1 MATTVDQLVVEI
13 RAETAGLRKG
23 LDGVNRRLAKANRT
37 AKASILTFQNL
48 AKVFAVMGLARLGGS
63 VVRTT
68 QMFEDL
74 EATLLANT
82 RSATETAEALDMIK
96 EFTATTTFQI
106 EQVTGAFI
114 EFRRVGVKPTIAD
127 LKGIGNVAAAQNKS
141 IDQVAQAIFRAS
153 TTSIE
158 SLQMMGFTGKMS
170 GDEITL
176 SFGDVTETM
185 KKTTENVM
193 GFVRRIGEEKFSD
206 AIEARA
212 NTLSGAFSNLG
223 DATALF
229 MAEIGE
235 GGLKSVLI
243 DLARGM
249 SGVLN
254 NSLDLAR
261 SIGQGMRVAF
271 SLLGRAIDAAKA
283 SLKELMDGFVVFI
296 SMLIVAKILSITT
309 ALIQFVRT
317 TTMAAAS
324 VKLLN
329 LILRRSPWVIAAT
342 GILALTGNLEELANK
357 IKSLISALDEQFGVT
372 ETLADMYSGIA
383 SDADELAVATEG
395 LTDHMDAF
403 GDAGSK
409 AAEGV
414 QTFGEAMTDAVTTTS
429 HAFTKDFTDALLSG
443 RDALE
448 SFKDFS
454 RNIVSQII
462 AIFLQMAVVNK
473 ILNSIFGGHMSEAL
487 PEIDV
492 ANFFG
497 GGSAGGGNV
506 PGTTAG
512 GAPGISSTSGLVIG
526 GGSIAPPVLTP
537 PPGRAGGG
545 SIRGPMLVGERG
557 PEIFMPHAAGRIMN
571 NADSKSAL
579 GGGTVVVNQSINFS
593 TGIVPPVRAE
603 VTRMLPQIAEVSKVA
618 VLDAARRGGSFRRG
632 LVGA

>member
-212 NTLSGAFSNLG
+212 NTL
-223 DATALF
+223 
-229 MAEIGE
+229 
-235 GGLKSVLI
+235 
-243 DLARGM
+243 
-249 SGVLN
+249 
-254 NSLDLAR
+254 
-261 SIGQGMRVAF
+261 
-271 SLLGRAIDAAKA
+271 
-283 SLKELMDGFVVFI
+283 
-296 SMLIVAKILSITT
+296 
-309 ALIQFVRT
+309 
-317 TTMAAAS
+317 
-324 VKLLN
+324 
-329 LILRRSPWVIAAT
+329 
-342 GILALTGNLEELANK
+342 
-357 IKSLISALDEQFGVT
+357 
-372 ETLADMYSGIA
+372 
-383 SDADELAVATEG
+383 
-395 LTDHMDAF
+395 
-403 GDAGSK
+403 
-409 AAEGV
+409 
-414 QTFGEAMTDAVTTTS
+414 
-429 HAFTKDFTDALLSG
+429 
-443 RDALE
+443 
-448 SFKDFS
+448 
-454 RNIVSQII
+454 
-462 AIFLQMAVVNK
+462 
-473 ILNSIFGGHMSEAL
+473 
-487 PEIDV
+487 
-492 ANFFG
+492 
-497 GGSAGGGNV
+497 
-506 PGTTAG
+506 
-512 GAPGISSTSGLVIG
+512 
-526 GGSIAPPVLTP
+526 
-537 PPGRAGGG
+537 
-545 SIRGPMLVGERG
+545 
-557 PEIFMPHAAGRIMN
+557 
-571 NADSKSAL
+571 
-579 GGGTVVVNQSINFS
+579 
-593 TGIVPPVRAE
+593 
-603 VTRMLPQIAEVSKVA
+603 
-618 VLDAARRGGSFRRG
+618 
-632 LVGA
+632 